1 MKKAISTACG
11 RRLAAVPLLLALAA
25 CGGGGSG
32 SGGGDCSVQ
41 EQNSWLAGY
50 MSDWYFWTSL
60 SPHPDPAA
68 YGSVASF
75 YAALLYTGTSADF
88 PADRWSYVQ
97 SSESFSRFFGDGAT
111 LGYGLSVAGLELAR
125 NGALPLYVR
134 HVEAL
139 SPAAAQGV
147 QRGDQVMAVNGR
159 PAADLIAA
167 DDFAALTPAQAGD
180 TLSLVLRRAGADRT
194 VNLTAAVFNLTP
206 VGGAAVQTTAAGRK
220 LGYITVK
227 DMVSQALAPFDAA
240 MASFQ
245 AAGVQD
251 VVLDLRYNGGGLV
264 STGATLSSY
273 LAGTRGTGLNY
284 ATLRFNSAHQAS
296 NSNYRFSNPGAAL
309 SLPRVIVLMGR
320 RTCSASE
327 QVINGLRGAGVQVV
341 AIGEAS
347 CGKPVGFQPTAYCGQ
362 TYSAV
367 NFESVNQ
374 RGEGRYFS
382 GFAPTCA
389 VAEDFTVP
397 QGGTADPL
405 MAAARTV
412 ADTGLCPAAAAADR
426 VTPLAARGDGDVP
439 RLRPLNEGDP
449 RPGMIPR

>member
-1 MKKAISTACG
+1 MKSAVSA
-11 RRLAAVPLLLALAA
+11 RRGLGLASVPLLLALAA
-25 CGGGGSG
+25 CGGGGG
-32 SGGGDCSVQ
+32 SGGDTCSVA
-41 EQNSWLAGY
+41 EQKSWLAGY
-50 MSDWYFWTSL
+50 MSDWYFWTRL
-60 SPHPDPAA
+60 SPHPDPAG
-68 YGSVASF
+68 YSSVASL
-75 YAALLYTGTSADF
+75 YSALLYTGTSADF

-97 SSESFSRFFGDGAT
+97 SSEAFSRFFGDGAT

-125 NGALPLYVR
+125 NAALPLHVR

-147 QRGDQVMAVNGR
+147 QRGDQVVSINGR
-159 PAADLIAA
+159 SAADLVAA
-167 DDFAALTPAQAGD
+167 DDFGALTPAQAGD

-194 VNLTAAVFNLTP
+194 VNLTAAVFNLSP
-206 VGGAAVQTTAAGRK
+206 VGGAAVQTTAGGRK
-220 LGYITVK
+220 LGYVSVK
-227 DMVSQALAPFDAA
+227 DMVSQALSPFDAA

-264 STGATLSSY
+264 STGATLASY
-273 LAGTRGTGLNY
+273 LAGSRGTGLNY
-284 ATLRFNSAHQAS
+284 ATLKFNSAHQAS
-296 NSNYRFSNPGAAL
+296 NSHYRFSNPGAAL
-309 SLPRVIVLMGR
+309 NLPRVIVLMGR

-341 AIGEAS
+341 AVGEAT

-374 RGEGRYFS
+374 LDQGRYFS

-397 QGGTADPL
+397 QGSAADPL
-405 MAAARTV
+405 MAAARSF
-412 ADTGLCPAAAAADR
+412 ADTGACPVTADGQR
-426 VTPLAARGDGDVP
+426 SPLAARGDSGLP
-439 RLRPLNEGDP
+439 RLRPLAEGDP